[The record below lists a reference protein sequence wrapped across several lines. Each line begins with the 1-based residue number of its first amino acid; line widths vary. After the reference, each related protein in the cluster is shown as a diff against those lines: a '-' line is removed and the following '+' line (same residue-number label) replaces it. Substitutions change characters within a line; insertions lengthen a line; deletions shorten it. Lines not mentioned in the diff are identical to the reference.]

1 MIPIFNRFFP
11 SGLLLYTVTL
21 LGGAAP
27 YTLRAQDGGQRSGRF
42 QVQWKPESSDG
53 PVRIRGEAKA
63 VLEVIAQGDSTS
75 VRLEMT
81 QRADG
86 QPSSEVHS
94 FPAQW
99 QGDTLVFTQTVN
111 SQVSAAGQQMPMTA
125 YSDWR
130 VLITGDEL
138 RGTLFMHL
146 PGISIDVPPF
156 VVSGRREAPRFE
168 RPQPAA
174 ANASDSQPR
183 RSASTWATSLMRT
196 LY

>member
-1 MIPIFNRFFP
+1 MIPILTRVFP
-11 SGLLLYTVTL
+11 CALLLCSVSL
-21 LGGAAP
+21 VDAAGP
-27 YTLRAQDGGQRSGRF
+27 RALQAQNVPLRSGRF
-42 QVQWKPESSDG
+42 HVQWKPENPDG
-53 PVRIRGEAKA
+53 PVRMRSEAKA

-86 QPSSEVHS
+86 QPSNDVQT

-99 QGDTLVFTQTVN
+99 RGDTLVFTQTVN

-130 VLITGDEL
+130 VLIAGDEL

-156 VVSGRREAPRFE
+156 VVSGRREPPRQE
-168 RPQPAA
+168 TPQPAA
-174 ANASDSQPR
+174 ANASASQAR
-183 RSASTWATSLMRT
+183 NSASTWATSVMRT

>member
-1 MIPIFNRFFP
+1 MIPMLNRFF
-11 SGLLLYTVTL
+11 SCGLLLFAVAL
-21 LGGAAP
+21 VDGAGP
-27 YTLRAQDGGQRSGRF
+27 RALQAQTGRQPSGRF

-63 VLEVIAQGDSTS
+63 MLEVIAHGDSTS

-86 QPSSEVHS
+86 QPSNDVQT

-99 QGDTLVFTQTVN
+99 RGDTLVFTQTVN
-111 SQVSAAGQQMPMTA
+111 SQVNAAGQLMPMTA

-130 VLITGDEL
+130 VLIAGDEL

-146 PGISIDVPPF
+146 PGISIDIPPF
-156 VVSGRREAPRFE
+156 AVSGRREPPRNE
-168 RPQPAA
+168 VSQPAA
-174 ANASDSQPR
+174 ANARDSQPR
-183 RSASTWATSLMRT
+183 SSASTWATSAIRT